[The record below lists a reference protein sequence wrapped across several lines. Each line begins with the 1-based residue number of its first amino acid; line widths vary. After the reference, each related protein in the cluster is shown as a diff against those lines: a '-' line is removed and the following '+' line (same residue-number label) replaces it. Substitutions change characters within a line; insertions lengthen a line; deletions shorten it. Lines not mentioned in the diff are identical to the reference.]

1 MGNEKNHST
10 SSNDILVFK
19 YMCNFIA
26 EKWINGRLDSNGR
39 PVSKAKYADEC
50 DLAKSTIT
58 KIASPDGYNLPFQ
71 TIVKIC
77 RKEETSLS
85 QFFSEF
91 EKKYKLKY

>member
-1 MGNEKNHST
+1 MKNEKNQITST
-10 SSNDILVFK
+10 NDMLILK
-19 YMCNFIA
+19 HICNFIT

-50 DLAKSTIT
+50 DLAKSTVT
-58 KIASPDGYNLPFQ
+58 KIASSDGYNLPFQ

-77 RKEETSLS
+77 KKEEMPLS

-91 EKKYKLKY
+91 EKKYKMKY